1 MLPSMRADTETAPA
15 PQGQGG
21 WEVAAP
27 AEGHVI
33 PGVTMVGFRDRS
45 GGVFE
50 ERIPPGPAIAIVI
63 DCAPGSLEPL
73 GGGAFEGGIVA
84 GISPQ
89 AARMAGRAVDCVELQ
104 VDLPAAPGLL
114 GVSPAELNGAP
125 LDLAEI
131 WGRDAGRLRARLIE
145 ARSWD
150 DRFALIREAFARP
163 RRSSFRIDPEVADAW
178 RRIRAGH
185 GRVPIGDLPG
195 RYGWSRTRFWS
206 RFKSQIGV
214 TPKRAAMIVRFDRAL
229 RRLGTTASVAEV
241 AAEIGYADQSH
252 LHREVLRFTGRT
264 PGAIASDP
272 LWTVDSTAW
281 TLARAV

>member
-1 MLPSMRADTETAPA
+1 MRPDTVPTPRRHGA
-15 PQGQGG
+15 

-27 AEGHVI
+27 TEGRAI

-45 GGVFE
+45 GGTFE

-63 DCAPGSLEPL
+63 DCTPGSLEPL
-73 GGGAFEGGIVA
+73 GSAALEGGIVA
-84 GISPQ
+84 GISPT

-104 VDLPAAPGLL
+104 VDLLAAPDLL
-114 GVSPAELNGAP
+114 GVPPAELNGAP
-125 LDLAEI
+125 LDLAEV

-150 DRFALIREAFARP
+150 DRFALVREALARH
-163 RRSSFRIDPEVADAW
+163 RRSAFRIDPEVADAW

-185 GRVPIGDLPG
+185 GQVPIGDLPG

-214 TPKRAAMIVRFDRAL
+214 SPKRAAMIVRFDRAL

-252 LHREVLRFTGRT
+252 LHREVLTFTGRT
-264 PGAIASDP
+264 PGAIAADP

-281 TLARAV
+281 TLAHAA

>member
-1 MLPSMRADTETAPA
+1 MGADTAPTSQRHGA
-15 PQGQGG
+15 

-27 AEGHVI
+27 TEGQAI
-33 PGVTMVGFRDRS
+33 PGVKMVGFRDRS
-45 GGVFE
+45 GGTFE
-50 ERIPPGPAIAIVI
+50 ERIPPGPAITIVI
-63 DCAPGSLEPL
+63 DCTPGSLEPL
-73 GGGAFEGGIVA
+73 GSGGIVA
-84 GISPQ
+84 GISPTD
-89 AARMAGRAVDCVELQ
+89 ARMAGRAVDCVELQ
-104 VDLPAAPGLL
+104 VDLLASPGFL
-114 GVSPAELNGAP
+114 GVPPAELNGAP
-125 LDLAEI
+125 LDLAEV
-131 WGRDAGRLRARLIE
+131 WGSDAGRLRARLIE
-145 ARSWD
+145 VRSWD
-150 DRFALIREAFARP
+150 DRFALVREALARR

-195 RYGWSRTRFWS
+195 RYGWSRTRFWN

-252 LHREVLRFTGRT
+252 LHREVLQFTGRT

-272 LWTVDSTAW
+272 LWTVDSAAW
-281 TLARAV
+281 TLAHTA